1 MCKQKSSKTCM
12 LFIFERL
19 RSFNRTMKTKYDISK
34 ISILMRLE
42 KDDMIRVFLIVKVK
56 TNKSSKLVENM
67 INSDNSIRS
76 S

>member
-1 MCKQKSSKTCM
+1 M

-42 KDDMIRVFLIVKVK
+42 KDDMIRVFLIVKVII

>member
-1 MCKQKSSKTCM
+1 MQAGGQEFDSPHLHQDFFKVH
-12 LFIFERL
+12 
-19 RSFNRTMKTKYDISK
+19 RTLKTKYDISK